1 MKEGFKEG
9 TKALYNEVKTWNI
22 GYKIERTFA
31 LTASLVWGF
40 FAIGLLYVAYQLTT
54 VEGEID
60 ASIFEKD
67 KEAGTYSI
75 GHVKTKKYAPKIP
88 KRDNNMVGIG
98 VNNYGIRTYHYK
110 RRLWTPLGLGIW
122 GGIFVNEGI
131 HPRLGQEFSGGL
143 SLSISF

>member
-9 TKALYNEVKTWNI
+9 AKALYTEIKTWNL

-67 KEAGTYSI
+67 KTAGTYSI
-75 GHVKTKKYAPKIP
+75 GHVKTKNMHQKPLREIIIWLVLVLTITALELIIISAAFGLLWDWGSGVAYLLMRGIT
-88 KRDNNMVGIG
+88 RD
-98 VNNYGIRTYHYK
+98 
-110 RRLWTPLGLGIW
+110 
-122 GGIFVNEGI
+122 
-131 HPRLGQEFSGGL
+131 
-143 SLSISF
+143 